1 MDRRYNRRAGD
12 AIHQGAR
19 MLIPRRDLD
28 FQLFEVLDCGALP
41 RLERYSAHDRAVFD
55 GVLDAAYRIAAER
68 FAPFAAACD
77 RDEPRIEDG
86 RAWTIPATRAALAA
100 YNEASFTAATFDAED
115 GGLQLPITISKACT
129 AVFSSAN
136 VAFHSYA
143 ALTAGAADLLVSFGS
158 PDQRR
163 RFVRPMLA
171 GRFTGTMC
179 LSEPHAGS
187 SLADIR
193 CLARPHGDGHYR
205 LAGTKMWIS
214 GGDHDLT
221 ETIVHLVLA
230 RLPDAPAGVRGIS
243 LFAVPRDRVR
253 EDGSVGEPNDVRL
266 AGLNHKMGWRGTTNA
281 VLAFGERGECRAE
294 LVGEAHRGLECMFRM
309 MNAARIGVG
318 TNAVALGYAAYG
330 EALAYA
336 RERPQGRPLGAKDP
350 AAPPVA
356 ILRHADVR
364 RMLLA
369 QKCWVEGGLALVLYC
384 ARLADEERCAPDAAE
399 RARIHGLLELLTP
412 IAKSWPSEYCLE
424 ANKLAIQVHG
434 GYGYTRDFPVE
445 RLYRDN
451 RLNHIHEGT
460 HGIHGLDLLGRKVPM
475 DGGASLRDL
484 FARMQSCIAAAR
496 RSSML
501 APYADALDAAVADAG
516 ATTSRLMEAL
526 RAQPERALANATI
539 FLDSL
544 GHVVVAWRWLAQAQA
559 AEAGLAQASDA
570 EREFYAGKLAA
581 CRFFFRHELP
591 KTGPALELLRS
602 LDDTAIAI
610 PDGGF

>member
-1 MDRRYNRRAGD
+1 
-12 AIHQGAR
+12 
-19 MLIPRRDLD
+19 MLIPRRDID
-28 FQLFEVLDCGALP
+28 FQLFEVLDCAALT
-41 RLERYSAHDRAVFD
+41 RFERHAAQDSEIYS
-55 GVLDAAYRIAAER
+55 GVLDSAYRIAAER

-77 RDEPRIEDG
+77 REEPRIENG
-86 RAWTIPATRAALAA
+86 RAWTIPETRSALTA
-100 YNEASFTAATFDAED
+100 YNDASFTAATFDADD
-115 GGLQLPITISKACT
+115 GGLQLPITIAKACT

-158 PDQRR
+158 EEQRR
-163 RFVRPMLA
+163 RFVRPMIA

-193 CLARPHGDGHYR
+193 CQARPDDDGHYR

-214 GGDHDLT
+214 GGDHDLA

-230 RLPDAPAGVRGIS
+230 KLPGAPPGTRGIS
-243 LFAVPRDRVR
+243 LFAVPRDRIR
-253 EDGSVGEPNDVRL
+253 DDASVGEPNDVKL

-281 VLAFGERGECRAE
+281 VLSFGERGACRAE
-294 LVGEAHRGLECMFRM
+294 LVGEPHRGLEYMFRM

-336 RERPQGRPLGAKDP
+336 RERSQGRPPGAKDP
-350 AAPPVA
+350 SAPPVP

-364 RMLLA
+364 PMLLA

-384 ARLADEERCAPDAAE
+384 ARLADEERCTTDAAA
-399 RARIHGLLELLTP
+399 RARLHGLLELLTP
-412 IAKSWPSEYCLE
+412 IAKSWPSEFCLE

-460 HGIHGLDLLGRKVPM
+460 HGIHGLDLLGRKLPM
-475 DGGASLRDL
+475 HDGAALKDL
-484 FARMQSCIAAAR
+484 FVRMSETIAAAR
-496 RSSML
+496 RLESQAEHVAALEAAMADVADTTL
-501 APYADALDAAVADAG
+501 ALMQGLRQDAA
-516 ATTSRLMEAL
+516 
-526 RAQPERALANATI
+526 RALANATLY
-539 FLDSL
+539 LDSL
-544 GHVVVAWRWLAQAQA
+544 GHVVVAWRWLAQALASEKAIA
-559 AEAGLAQASDA
+559 AGAGADLD
-570 EREFYAGKLAA
+570 FHAGKLAA
-581 CRFFFRHELP
+581 CRFFFRYELP
-591 KTGPALELLRS
+591 RTGPALRLLRA
-602 LDDTAIAI
+602 LDDTALAI

>member
-1 MDRRYNRRAGD
+1 
-12 AIHQGAR
+12 

-28 FQLFEVLDCGALP
+28 FQLYEVLDCAALA
-41 RLERYSAHDRAVFD
+41 RLARHSAHDREVFD

-68 FAPFAAACD
+68 FAPFAATCD
-77 RDEPRIEDG
+77 REEPRIVDG
-86 RAWTIPATRAALAA
+86 RAWTIPETRVALAA
-100 YNEASFTAATFDAED
+100 YNEAAFTAATFDLED
-115 GGLQLPITISKACT
+115 GGLQLPIAIAKACT

-179 LSEPHAGS
+179 LSEPDAGS
-187 SLADIR
+187 SLADLR
-193 CLARPHGDGHYR
+193 CQARPHDDGHYR
-205 LAGTKMWIS
+205 LTGTKMWIS
-214 GGDHDLT
+214 GGDHDLA

-230 RLPDAPAGVRGIS
+230 KLPGAPPGVRGIS
-243 LFAVPRDRVR
+243 LFAVPRERVR
-253 EDGSVGEPNDVRL
+253 EDGSVGESNDVRL
-266 AGLNHKMGWRGTTNA
+266 VGLNHKMGWRGTTNA
-281 VLAFGERGECRAE
+281 VLSFGEHGECRAE
-294 LVGEAHRGLECMFRM
+294 IVGEPHHGLEYMFQM

-330 EALAYA
+330 DALAYA
-336 RERPQGRPLGAKDP
+336 RERRQGRLPGSKDP
-350 AAPPVA
+350 GSPPVA
-356 ILRHADVR
+356 IQRHGDVR

-369 QKCWVEGGLALVLYC
+369 QKSWVEGGLALVLYC
-384 ARLADEERCAPDAAE
+384 ARLADEERCAAGDPE
-399 RARIHGLLELLTP
+399 RAKIRRLLELLTP

-460 HGIHGLDLLGRKVPM
+460 HGIHGLDLLGRKVVAQ
-475 DGGASLRDL
+475 DGAALKDL
-484 FARMQSCIAAAR
+484 FGRMAETIGST
-496 RSSML
+496 RSSALL
-501 APYADALDAAVADAG
+501 APYAEALEASVADAAG
-516 ATTSRLMEAL
+516 TTTRIARSL
-526 RAQPERALANATI
+526 QDNPELALANATLY
-539 FLDSL
+539 LDSL
-544 GHVVVAWRWLAQAQA
+544 GHIVVAWRWLVQAQA
-559 AEAGLAQASDA
+559 AERAQADA
-570 EREFYAGKLAA
+570 TGSERDFYAGKLAA
-581 CRFFFRHELP
+581 CRYFFRYELP
-591 KTGPALELLRS
+591 RTGPTLNLLRS
-602 LDDTAIAI
+602 LDDTALAI

>member
-1 MDRRYNRRAGD
+1 
-12 AIHQGAR
+12 

-28 FQLFEVLDCGALP
+28 FQLFEVLDAAGLCRLP
-41 RLERYSAHDRAVFD
+41 RYAEHDRAVLD
-55 GVLDAAYRIAAER
+55 GVLDTAYRVATER
-68 FAPFAAACD
+68 FAPFAAASD
-77 RDEPRIEDG
+77 ASEPRIVDG
-86 RAWTIPATRAALAA
+86 RAWTIPETRAALAA
-100 YNEASFTAATFDAED
+100 YNEAAFTAATFDIGD
-115 GGLQLPITISKACT
+115 GGLQLPLLVAKAAT

-143 ALTAGAADLLVSFGS
+143 ALTAGAANLLVSFGNE
-158 PDQRR
+158 DQRR

-193 CLARPHGDGHYR
+193 CRAARQADGSYR
-205 LAGTKMWIS
+205 LTGTKMWIS
-214 GGDHDLT
+214 GGDHDLA

-230 RLPDAPAGVRGIS
+230 KVAGGPPGVRGIS
-243 LFAVPRDRVR
+243 LFVVPRDRVN
-253 EDGSVGEPNDVRL
+253 DDATIGAANDVRL

-281 VLAFGERGECRAE
+281 VLSFGEQGDCRAE
-294 LVGEAHRGLECMFRM
+294 LVGEEHKGLGYMFQM
-309 MNAARIGVG
+309 MNAARLGVG
-318 TNAVALGYAAYG
+318 MNAVALGYAAYG

-336 RERPQGRPLGAKDP
+336 RERPQGRALTNKDP
-350 AAPPVA
+350 SSPPVA
-356 ILRHADVR
+356 ILRHGDVR

-369 QKCWVEGGLALVLYC
+369 QKSWVEGGLALVLYC
-384 ARLADEERCAPDAAE
+384 AWLADHERCSTDPAE
-399 RARIHGLLELLTP
+399 RSRLTALLEILTP

-434 GYGYTRDFPVE
+434 GYGYSRDFPVE

-475 DGGASLRDL
+475 QDGAALKDL
-484 FARMQSCIAAAR
+484 FARMLETIAAAR
-496 RSSML
+496 AVPEL
-501 APYADALDAAVADAG
+501 LDHADALEAALGDIG
-516 ATTSRLMEAL
+516 ATTRLLVDAMAGD
-526 RAQPERALANATI
+526 PERALANATLY
-539 FLDSL
+539 LDSL
-544 GHVVVAWRWLAQAQA
+544 GHAVVAWRWLAQAQVAIA
-559 AEAGLAQASDA
+559 ALPGAAAAAKD
-570 EREFYAGKLAA
+570 FYLGKLAA

-591 KTGPALELLRS
+591 RIGPTLALLRS
-602 LDDTAIAI
+602 LDDTALTI

>member
-1 MDRRYNRRAGD
+1 
-12 AIHQGAR
+12 

-28 FQLFEVLDCGALP
+28 FQLYEVLDCGALP
-41 RLERYSAHDRAVFD
+41 RLARFASHDRAVFD
-55 GVLDAAYRIAAER
+55 GVLDAAYRIAVER

-77 RDEPRIEDG
+77 REEPRIEDG
-86 RAWTIPATRAALAA
+86 RAWTIPETRAALAA
-100 YNEASFTAATFDAED
+100 YNEASFTAATFDVED
-115 GGLQLPITISKACT
+115 GGLQLPISIAKACT

-143 ALTAGAADLLVSFGS
+143 ALTSGAADLLVRFGTA
-158 PDQRR
+158 DQRT

-193 CLARPHGDGHYR
+193 CQARPHADGHYR
-205 LAGTKMWIS
+205 MAGTKMWIS
-214 GGDHDLT
+214 GGDHDLA

-281 VLAFGERGECRAE
+281 VLAFGDRGECRAE
-294 LVGEAHRGLECMFRM
+294 LVGEPHRGLECMFQM

-318 TNAVALGYAAYG
+318 MNAVALGYAAYG

-336 RERPQGRPLGAKDP
+336 RGRPQGRPPGSKDP

-399 RARIHGLLELLTP
+399 RAHIHRLLELLTP
-412 IAKSWPSEYCLE
+412 VAKSWPSEYCLE

-451 RLNHIHEGT
+451 RLNPIHEGT

-475 DGGASLRDL
+475 DDGSTLREL
-484 FARMQSCIAAAR
+484 FARIQGSVALAR
-496 RSSML
+496 GSSVL
-501 APYADALDAAVADAG
+501 APCASALDVAISGID
-516 ATTSRLMEAL
+516 ATTGVLMGAL
-526 RAQPERALANATI
+526 RSHPGRALANATI
-539 FLDSL
+539 YLDSL
-544 GHVVVAWRWLAQAQA
+544 GHVVVGWRWLVQALA
-559 AEAGLAQASDA
+559 AESALTAASAAD
-570 EREFYAGKLAA
+570 REFYAGKLAA
-581 CRFFFRHELP
+581 CRFFFRYELP
-591 KTGPALELLRS
+591 RIGPALELLRS
-602 LDDTAIAI
+602 LDDTALAM